1 VRLALTVFMQNDGEF
16 VDAILLYLPKKFV
29 EPVFTVF
36 LGCIWSVDTLNLT
49 TRDNIIKFTQT
60 LTYGIIKDYTFQ

>member
-1 VRLALTVFMQNDGEF
+1 VRLALTVFMQNVGEF

-36 LGCIWSVDTLNLT
+36 KVCLECGYS
-49 TRDNIIKFTQT
+49 
-60 LTYGIIKDYTFQ
+60 

>member
-1 VRLALTVFMQNDGEF
+1 MQNDGEF

-49 TRDNIIKFTQT
+49 TRDNISKFTQT